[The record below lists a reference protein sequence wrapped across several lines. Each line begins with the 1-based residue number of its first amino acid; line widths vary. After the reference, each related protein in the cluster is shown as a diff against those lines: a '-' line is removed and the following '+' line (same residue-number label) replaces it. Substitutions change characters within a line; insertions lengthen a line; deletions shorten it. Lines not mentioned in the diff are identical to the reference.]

1 MLKGFN
7 AEEAQEKCF
16 KNVTTIYA
24 TKVKQVKRFTFVNGN
39 SQSCW
44 IDLHQLAVGPTGPL
58 THVLIGDA
66 QPNRRLV
73 GPYRAAPCI

>member
-7 AEEAQEKCF
+7 VEEAQEKCF

-44 IDLHQLAVGPTGPL
+44 IDLHQLAQRPTRLL
-58 THVLIGDA
+58 TRVLIGDA
-66 QPNRRLV
+66 PPNTAG
-73 GPYRAAPCI
+73 GPLSRSAI

>member
-44 IDLHQLAVGPTGPL
+44 IDLHRLAQRPTGPL
-58 THVLIGDA
+58 TRVLTGDA
-66 QPNRRLV
+66 QPNTAS
-73 GPYRAAPCI
+73 GPPSRSAI